1 MHPVSRVS
9 LLEPKYKYR
18 DFILETIDNMFS
30 IASTNRPKLKNTKK
44 KKLLKEEQSPKSDVH
59 SDSSAVTL

>member
-9 LLEPKYKYR
+9 TLAEPKYKYR

-44 KKLLKEEQSPKSDVH
+44 KRLKEEHSPKSDVH
-59 SDSSAVTL
+59 SDSSALTL